1 MSTPFVN
8 DVDTGAEEAF
18 TGVRPAD
25 ERREVRVLAGESVLL
40 GAAMAYAASSARTA
54 HSPTENMRVRLAPFG
69 ANRRDV
75 PLLDHGRR
83 SGAARTERPFD
94 WRRL

>member
-1 MSTPFVN
+1 MR
-8 DVDTGAEEAF
+8 GAKA
-18 TGVRPAD
+18 RI
-25 ERREVRVLAGESVLL
+25 LAGESVLL
-40 GAAMAYAASSARTA
+40 GAAMRRAAQGRPTHRPKTCVYGDA
-54 HSPTENMRVRLAPFG
+54 HTG

-83 SGAARTERPFD
+83 SGAARTERPLD